1 VKVALFA
8 TCVVDQLYP
17 AVAHSTARVLGRHGC
32 EVSFPRAQVCCAQPA
47 FNSGHFDDARR
58 VASSLLAALSGAD
71 QVVTPSGSCAAMIHH
86 NYARLFEGDAARL
99 AELERLLPRLHEFS
113 QFMVNV
119 LGVER
124 LAGSFPHAVTF
135 HPSCHGARLLG
146 VKQEPLQLLRAIPG
160 LELRPLANADDC
172 CGFGGTFA
180 VKLPEISAAIA
191 DEKLSYVEQS
201 GARYLVGTDLGCLMH
216 LAGRM
221 RRRGLAVEALHVAEV
236 VDRAEGAPAGVAR
249 CS

>member
-1 VKVALFA
+1 MKVALFA
-8 TCVVDQLYP
+8 TCLVDQLYP
-17 AVAHSTARVLGRHGC
+17 AVARSVERVLRAFGC
-32 EVSFPRAQVCCAQPA
+32 QVSFPPAQVCCAQPA
-47 FNSGHFDDARR
+47 LNSGYRDEARR
-58 VASSLLAALSGAD
+58 VAAGLLEAFAEVDG
-71 QVVTPSGSCAAMIHH
+71 VVTPSGSCAAMIHH
-86 NYARLFEGDAARL
+86 HYAGLFAGDP
-99 AELERLLPRLHEFS
+99 PRLRQAEQLSSKIYEFS

-124 LAGSFPHAVTF
+124 IAGSFPHTVTF

-146 VKQEPLQLLRAIPG
+146 VREEPLSLLRAVPG
-160 LELRPLANADDC
+160 LSLLPLPRADDC

-191 DEKLSYVEQS
+191 DEKLRHVSDT

-221 RRRGLAVEALHVAEV
+221 QRRGMTVDVLHVAQVIE
-236 VDRAEGAPAGVAR
+236 RALGAAAGDA
-249 CS
+249 